1 MKVLQ
6 HQGKFWPSGPNPFQ
20 WDNHPQII
28 NNNNQ
33 APKWGGGAKSWL
45 DEVPAD
51 NQFLIKELNECPK
64 KGSGP
69 LRSCLRRKNL
79 RKTPK

>member
-1 MKVLQ
+1 MEKMKVLQ

-33 APKWGGGAKSWL
+33 APKWGGGAKS
-45 DEVPAD
+45 
-51 NQFLIKELNECPK
+51 
-64 KGSGP
+64 
-69 LRSCLRRKNL
+69 
-79 RKTPK
+79 